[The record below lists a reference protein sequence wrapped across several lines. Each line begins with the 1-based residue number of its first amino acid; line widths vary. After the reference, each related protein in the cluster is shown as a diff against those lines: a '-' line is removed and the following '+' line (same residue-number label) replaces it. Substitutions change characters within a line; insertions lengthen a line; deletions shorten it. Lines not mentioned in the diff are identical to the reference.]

1 MATIEE
7 LNAKGIAKLF
17 SDDITEEVAQFFAR
31 QTRQK
36 AQTAQRRTKVIRSH
50 GKSYTYAR
58 YQNTG
63 KLARNIK
70 VTTENG
76 MRIIEDGTRA
86 DYGDG
91 SYHGLYFLAEKAG
104 ERDVK
109 AIMNKGKKFTEALKL

>member
-1 MATIEE
+1 MAELE
-7 LNAKGIAKLF
+7 LNTKGIARLF
-17 SDDITEEVAQFFAR
+17 SDDITEEVAQFFMR
-31 QTRQK
+31 ETRQK
-36 AQTAQRRTKVIRSH
+36 ALVASRRTKVIRSH

-70 VTTENG
+70 VTRDG
-76 MRIIEDGTRA
+76 DKRIVEDGTRA

-109 AIMNKGKKFTEALKL
+109 TVLKRGKTFTEALKL